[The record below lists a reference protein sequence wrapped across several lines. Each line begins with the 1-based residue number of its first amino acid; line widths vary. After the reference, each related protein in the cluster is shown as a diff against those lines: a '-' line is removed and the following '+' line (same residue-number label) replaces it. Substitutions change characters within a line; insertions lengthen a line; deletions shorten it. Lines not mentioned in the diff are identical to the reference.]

1 MAAAA
6 MTLSEDSVTMVASL
20 SGAWIK
26 EGSMTIQV
34 GAAAPR
40 FTLRSHTGQE
50 RTVPDGTGANL
61 LVFYRGDW

>member
-1 MAAAA
+1 
-6 MTLSEDSVTMVASL
+6 
-20 SGAWIK
+20 
-26 EGSMTIQV
+26 MTIQV